1 MGFKV
6 ICSFADSKDN
16 NHIYNVGDIY
26 PRDGFMA
33 DDERINALST
43 NENRHGTVFIE
54 KVKDND
60 DSRTSKPNSR
70 RFGNRAEK

>member
-6 ICSFADSKDN
+6 LYSFADREDN
-16 NHIYNVGDIY
+16 NHIYNVGDTY
-26 PRDGFMA
+26 PRDGFVA

-43 NENRHGTVFIE
+43 TENRHGTVFIE

-60 DSRTSKPNSR
+60 DSRTSKSNSR